1 MIPTPYR
8 FEANFSPQ
16 EFQKLGQFASRWAH
30 IEHTIGNCLRRVL
43 NMSQEHA
50 AIIIFPLSL
59 ELRMQRIWEAIKQS
73 PLSPESTAFYEELRP
88 LVKAMQYL
96 RNTVL
101 HGIVVGEEGEEQVF
115 HLRSKDRNL
124 AKAQLFGCENLIN
137 YAAHVVLAFRLS
149 LGDEEGRRAQHYAL
163 PDRPPIPDFL
173 PDDCRFR
180 KLGKAKAK
188 AKAKRRTK

>member
-59 ELRMQRIWEAIKQS
+59 ELRMQRVGEAIKQS
-73 PLSPESTAFYEELRP
+73 PLSPESTALYEELKP

-101 HGIVVGEEGEEQVF
+101 HGIVVGDEGEEQVF

-149 LGDEEGRRAQHYAL
+149 LGEKEGPRAQHYAL

-180 KLGKAKAK
+180 KSGK

>member
-59 ELRMQRIWEAIKQS
+59 ELRMQRIGEAIKQS

-124 AKAQLFGCENLIN
+124 VSASFAPLPTRPVVATTGQSRLRLPRAPMDRSRAIPAGKR
-137 YAAHVVLAFRLS
+137 AATATRAARRLS
-149 LGDEEGRRAQHYAL
+149 ASGRQA
-163 PDRPPIPDFL
+163 PKFDSDPS
-173 PDDCRFR
+173 
-180 KLGKAKAK
+180 AKPS
-188 AKAKRRTK
+188 R